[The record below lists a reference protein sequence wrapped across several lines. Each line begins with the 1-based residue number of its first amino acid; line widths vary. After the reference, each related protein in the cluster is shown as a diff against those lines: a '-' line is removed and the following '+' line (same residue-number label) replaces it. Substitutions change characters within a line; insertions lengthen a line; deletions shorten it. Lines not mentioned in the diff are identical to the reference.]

1 MFLSWIIVFKRLMM
15 KRIFIT
21 ALAFGTLIS
30 CHMLKQPVLKEMEH
44 VNASNNDV
52 YNEMQMRGVDFFAV
66 GQEPLWTLE
75 IDFDKSVSLTI
86 PELNEEA
93 FIPIL
98 QMGQSEETPEVNYT
112 VKGDGVEL
120 KIRIQKNDSQVRMA
134 QETKPYRVYVDV
146 KTKKDKEFVTY
157 SGMGEY
163 YGDLLLHDSWKLKS
177 INDEMISE
185 YSLRKEP
192 FIDIQ
197 LDQQKVSGFLGCN
210 NFTAGIYF
218 GRNKIFFQAILSTKM
233 ACVND
238 HVEKEFFNIVSGKM
252 FNYRLEGLQLIL
264 ENKTDT
270 LIFNKMDGTNGD
282 TGI

>member
-1 MFLSWIIVFKRLMM
+1 MM

-21 ALAFGTLIS
+21 VLVLGTLVS
-30 CHMLKQPVLKEMEH
+30 CHMLKQPAENEIEH
-44 VNASNNDV
+44 TTVSNKYV
-52 YNEMQMRGVDFFAV
+52 YNEMQMRGVDFFAM
-66 GQEPLWTLE
+66 GQDPLWTLE

-86 PELNEEA
+86 PEMDQEA

-98 QMGQSEETPEVNYT
+98 QMGQGEEMPEVNYT

-120 KIRIQKNDSQVRMA
+120 KIRIQNNEGQVKMA
-134 QETKPYRVYVDV
+134 PNLKPYLVYVGV

-157 SGMGEY
+157 SGWGEY
-163 YGDLLLHDSWKLKS
+163 YGDLLLHDSWMLTS
-177 INDEMISE
+177 INGEMLSD
-185 YSLRKEP
+185 YTFKKEP
-192 FIDIQ
+192 FIDLQ
-197 LDQQKVSGFLGCN
+197 LDQEKVSGFVGCN

-218 GRNKIFFQAILSTKM
+218 GRNKIIFQPFLSTKM
-233 ACVND
+233 ACVYD